1 MLLISDID
9 GTLTGDGEAL
19 KLFKQHWLEDQ
30 LPRGSVL
37 CYNTARSKRFFEMGL
52 RSGELPELLQ
62 PDVLIVGEGTE
73 IWLFDATGA
82 PRLCEDW
89 DRHVRQ
95 HWSLERVA
103 AAMDPLD
110 EGSIV
115 GINDGEDLRHS
126 ITVLPEKREAV
137 ATALREALGEH
148 YDIVA
153 MNSWVPGVDMVT
165 AVPAA
170 AGKGNAA
177 MFLRSRCGFLRERTM
192 WAGDTKGDASF
203 LRTDIQGVVVRNASL
218 EFLSLAANC
227 PGRVLLAWGRSAFG
241 VLEGMKEFGVA

>member
-9 GTLTGDGEAL
+9 GTLTGDDEAL
-19 KLFKQHWLEDQ
+19 KLFNQHWLEDQ

-37 CYNTARSKRFFEMGL
+37 CYNTARPKSFYVEGL

-73 IWLFDATGA
+73 IWFFEAEA

-89 DRHVRQ
+89 DRHVRR

-110 EGSIV
+110 EGSIK
-115 GINDGEDLRHS
+115 GINDGEDLRRS
-126 ITVLPEKREAV
+126 ITVSPEKREAV
-137 ATALREALGEH
+137 SSSLREALGEH
-148 YDIVA
+148 YSIVA
-153 MNSWVPGVDMVT
+153 MNSWVDGVDLVT
-165 AVPAA
+165 AMPAA

-177 MFLRSRCGFLRERTM
+177 VFLRSSCGFPRERTM

-218 EFLSLAANC
+218 EFLALAANC